1 MPCVGPL
8 VIDSRLNPEPRLP
21 LARQHAILLTGMP
34 GIGKTTIIR
43 RVAESLCDRRLG
55 GFVTDEIRR
64 GHDRVGFRLKTFQGQ
79 SAVLAHVELAGP
91 QRVGRYGVDVAALD
105 TVVEAA
111 LDPKAAVELFLV
123 DEIGKMEC
131 LSAKFVA
138 AMVRLLDAHKPLVAT
153 IASRGGGF
161 IEGVK
166 HRSDVDL
173 LEVTRTNRDGMPT
186 RLLHVLR
193 SVP

>member
-1 MPCVGPL
+1 MAPQRRRP
-8 VIDSRLNPEPRLP
+8 
-21 LARQHAILLTGMP
+21 AILLTGMP
-34 GIGKTTIIR
+34 GVGKTTIIQR
-43 RVAESLCDRRLG
+43 IAEGLTDRQLG
-55 GFVTDEIRR
+55 GFMTAEIRR
-64 GHDRVGFRLKTFQGQ
+64 GRERVGFRLQTFDGR
-79 SAVLAHVELAGP
+79 ATVLAHVEVRGP
-91 QRVGRYGVDVAALD
+91 RVGRYGVDVAALD

-138 AMVRLLDAHKPLVAT
+138 AMIRLLDAHKPLVAT
-153 IASRGGGF
+153 IARRGGGF
-161 IEGVK
+161 IEDVK
-166 HRSDVDL
+166 HRPDVDL
-173 LEVTRTNRDGMPT
+173 LEVTRTNRDEMSD